1 MSAPK
6 IIQNAL
12 PIDIS
17 ANDCSDPSIEKQCK
31 SHHFTSRHSSLQNT
45 SISDLL
51 IVCAD
56 CLLVN
61 TSVIEINEYVIQN
74 TPEKRKVIQTEDVC
88 KSPYMG
94 GFIQ

>member
-17 ANDCSDPSIEKQCK
+17 TNACSDPSTEKQCK
-31 SHHFTSRHSSLQNT
+31 SHHFTSRSSLQIDV
-45 SISDLL
+45 ISDLL

-74 TPEKRKVIQTEDVC
+74 TPEERKG
-88 KSPYMG
+88 K
-94 GFIQ
+94 